1 MGERLEASAIRRR
14 IWTARG
20 LAVLADV
27 IQIGLAPLFFE
38 GGLSIL
44 DVALDVIMSVILTSL
59 VGWHWAFF
67 PAFVAELVPGL
78 DLVPSWTLAVFL
90 ATRDRTAPDTAL
102 GHGGAI
108 DIDPVRPES
117 DPRKGS

>member
-1 MGERLEASAIRRR
+1 MDDSVSRSR
-14 IWTARG
+14 IWGARS

-38 GGLSIL
+38 GGLSIF
-44 DVALDVIMSVILTSL
+44 DAALDLIVSGILTGL

-90 ATRDRTAPDTAL
+90 ATRDRTAPDTTPAR
-102 GHGGAI
+102 GRVI
-108 DIDPVRPES
+108 DVEPVRPDGQDANRS
-117 DPRKGS
+117 